1 MILKNVEKTDKNQV
15 KLEIVV
21 DKGEFEAAI
30 EKSYKKNAARFN
42 VQGFRRGR
50 APRRMIERTYGEG
63 VFYED
68 AVNIAYPEVYS
79 AAVKEAGIEPVD
91 RAEVELDSIG
101 PDGFTF
107 TAVVTVK
114 PEVKLG
120 QYKNLEAEFVP
131 ATVTDEDVDKE
142 LENRR
147 KRNGRLE
154 TVEREAADGD
164 TVVIDFEGFVDGV
177 AFEGGKAENHSLRLG
192 SGQFIPGFEDQL
204 IGTKAGDEKDVNVTF
219 PEHYQAAELAGK
231 PAVFKVKVHEVKEN
245 ILPELDDEFAKDVSE
260 FETLAEYRE
269 DLKKKMLT
277 VREKSANEEFE
288 ERLLD
293 KLLEG
298 VEVDIPNCMVE
309 QQLDRIAED
318 FEYRL
323 RAQGMTLEAYLQM
336 SGMDM
341 DGFRSTFKD
350 RAERQVKTTLAL
362 EAVVKAENFE
372 VSDEEIEAEY
382 AKLAEQYKTPVDQ
395 LKKYMSPEAI
405 KEDMQKTKAV
415 ELIKEIAV
423 KLDPKPEEAAEEKT
437 EAPAEEK
444 AEPKKRTRK
453 KAAEEKTEADAE

>member
-15 KLEIVV
+15 KLEIAVE
-21 DKGEFEAAI
+21 KNEFEAAI
-30 EKSYKKNAARFN
+30 EKSYKKNASRFN

-68 AVNIAYPEVYS
+68 AVNIAYPEVYT

-91 RAEVELDSIG
+91 RAEVELTSIDA
-101 PDGFTF
+101 DGFTF

-120 QYKNLEAEFVP
+120 QYQNLEAEFVAP
-131 ATVTDEDVDKE
+131 NVTDEDVENE
-142 LENRR
+142 LQNRR

-164 TVVIDFEGFVDGV
+164 TVVIDFEGFVDDV
-177 AFEGGKAENHSLRLG
+177 AFEGGKAENHNLRLG

-204 IGTKAGDEKDVNVTF
+204 IGVKAGDEKDVNVTF
-219 PEHYQAAELAGK
+219 PEQYQAEELAGK

-269 DLKKKMLT
+269 DLKQKMQT

-298 VEVDIPNCMVE
+298 VEVDIPACMIE

-323 RAQGMTLEAYLQM
+323 RSQGMTLEAYLQM

-341 DGFRSTFKD
+341 DGFRSTFRD

-362 EAVVKAENFE
+362 EAIVKAENFE
-372 VSDEEIEAEY
+372 ITDEAVEAEY
-382 AKLAEQYKTPVDQ
+382 EKLAEQYKTPVDQ
-395 LKKYMSPEAI
+395 LKKYMSQEAVR
-405 KEDMQKTKAV
+405 EDMQKTRAID
-415 ELIKEIAV
+415 LIKETAV
-423 KLDPKPEEAAEEKT
+423 KLDPKPVEEAEAQDAATEEAK
-437 EAPAEEK
+437 P
-444 AEPKKRTRK
+444 EPKKRTRK

>member
-1 MILKNVEKTDKNQV
+1 M
-15 KLEIVV
+15 
-21 DKGEFEAAI
+21 
-30 EKSYKKNAARFN
+30 
-42 VQGFRRGR
+42 
-50 APRRMIERTYGEG
+50 
-63 VFYED
+63 
-68 AVNIAYPEVYS
+68 
-79 AAVKEAGIEPVD
+79 
-91 RAEVELDSIG
+91 
-101 PDGFTF
+101 
-107 TAVVTVK
+107 
-114 PEVKLG
+114 
-120 QYKNLEAEFVP
+120 
-131 ATVTDEDVDKE
+131 
-142 LENRR
+142 
-147 KRNGRLE
+147 
-154 TVEREAADGD
+154 
-164 TVVIDFEGFVDGV
+164 DGV

-415 ELIKEIAV
+415 ELIKETAV

>member
-1 MILKNVEKTDKNQV
+1 
-15 KLEIVV
+15 
-21 DKGEFEAAI
+21 
-30 EKSYKKNAARFN
+30 
-42 VQGFRRGR
+42 
-50 APRRMIERTYGEG
+50 
-63 VFYED
+63 
-68 AVNIAYPEVYS
+68 
-79 AAVKEAGIEPVD
+79 
-91 RAEVELDSIG
+91 
-101 PDGFTF
+101 
-107 TAVVTVK
+107 
-114 PEVKLG
+114 
-120 QYKNLEAEFVP
+120 
-131 ATVTDEDVDKE
+131 
-142 LENRR
+142 
-147 KRNGRLE
+147 
-154 TVEREAADGD
+154 
-164 TVVIDFEGFVDGV
+164 
-177 AFEGGKAENHSLRLG
+177 
-192 SGQFIPGFEDQL
+192 
-204 IGTKAGDEKDVNVTF
+204 
-219 PEHYQAAELAGK
+219 
-231 PAVFKVKVHEVKEN
+231 
-245 ILPELDDEFAKDVSE
+245 
-260 FETLAEYRE
+260 
-269 DLKKKMLT
+269 MLT

-298 VEVDIPNCMVE
+298 VEVNIPNCMVE

-415 ELIKEIAV
+415 ELIKETAV

-437 EAPAEEK
+437 EALAEEK